1 MRTLAIVAVLL
12 AGTAAAQATEIK
24 RDSCTADYSRSR
36 APTAPSRMSSM
47 ETLDRGIPEIRLRD
61 LSLITPNFSLPYFN
75 PLIFGKRLP
84 RAARGSVTAARG

>member
-47 ETLDRGIPEIRLRD
+47 DTLYRGNTRHSIAILRLSRR
-61 LSLITPNFSLPYFN
+61 NFSLPYFN